1 MRSRFTGIHTV
12 GVSDWVE
19 FNSRSLLCE
28 EWWRWVMTS
37 LFGVFEILGKQKD
50 LATPSVLRKSSCNVS
65 PRSPPFASCRR
76 RSGVIS
82 FSSLPSLS
90 SSHLIFYFLSNGC
103 PSPKSAPSQT
113 RVMELPLWRSTFLL
127 FYCVSLLVGRRT
139 GLGFC
144 NDLHDRL
151 QLSVNRFISTWL
163 VHVSHLFVEINFW
176 LYLCKALVQAVDIIF
191 VDNIAEQM
199 SLQLLR
205 IGIMS
210 GSFIFRPALEE
221 YWSQHPTGVDGSP
234 PTTAD
239 HSSQPFSSTKGAEEA
254 PSSASPK

>member
-1 MRSRFTGIHTV
+1 
-12 GVSDWVE
+12 
-19 FNSRSLLCE
+19 
-28 EWWRWVMTS
+28 MTS

-76 RSGVIS
+76 RSG
-82 FSSLPSLS
+82 
-90 SSHLIFYFLSNGC
+90 
-103 PSPKSAPSQT
+103 
-113 RVMELPLWRSTFLL
+113 
-127 FYCVSLLVGRRT
+127 
-139 GLGFC
+139 
-144 NDLHDRL
+144 
-151 QLSVNRFISTWL
+151 
-163 VHVSHLFVEINFW
+163 
-176 LYLCKALVQAVDIIF
+176 ALVQAVDIIF